1 MARRGAALAGQPAT
15 PDGNHPGPGEGTSH
29 GQGAGPTAQD
39 PHETHRENGK
49 VRTEDGRAVR
59 SDDGERNNRSDHQ
72 DASPEHSGEGG
83 QRDRS
88 SNPGSQE

>member
-1 MARRGAALAGQPAT
+1 MSRPTSRHPLRAFLLVATLCSGAALAMART
-15 PDGNHPGPGEGTSH
+15 L
-29 GQGAGPTAQD
+29 AGPTAQD

-72 DASPEHSGEGG
+72 DA
-83 QRDRS
+83 
-88 SNPGSQE
+88 